1 MSELVGDEVVVDV
14 LGGEEADAIAGDVG
28 SLYRASFGVPPN
40 SEGPE
45 QFEHQRAAFDEL
57 RRRRGFRLAVARLAG
72 ELVGFAY
79 GAFLLPDTRWWDGMY
94 EPLPEEMTAETG
106 GRTFSL
112 VDMGVL
118 PAQRKRGIGR
128 ALHDEVLG
136 GCGAERATLAVEPR
150 LESNQRL
157 YQSWGWRC
165 AGRLTGAPGDIAD
178 AYDIYV
184 LDDLPVGSP

>member
-1 MSELVGDEVVVDV
+1 MGVLTGDEVVVAV
-14 LGGEEADAIAGDVG
+14 LGGEEAGAIAGDVG
-28 SLYRASFGVPPN
+28 LLYRASFGAAPN

-45 QFEHQRAAFDEL
+45 QFDHQRASFDEL
-57 RRRRGFRLAVARLAG
+57 RGRRGFRLSVARLAG
-72 ELVGFAY
+72 GLVGFAY
-79 GAFLLPDTRWWDGMY
+79 GAFLLPETRWWNGMC

-106 GRTFSL
+106 DRTFSL

-118 PAQRKRGIGR
+118 PEHRRRGIGR
-128 ALHDEVLG
+128 ALHDAVLR

-150 LESNQRL
+150 LESNQWL

-165 AGRLTGAPGDIAD
+165 AGRLAGAPGDIAD

-184 LDDLPVGSP
+184 LDVLPTGNP